1 MRVSHSLKV
10 PSGAVS
16 TFDFWQFGHKKF
28 TLFFFHF
35 DVSVWYLVK
44 FSLWKEPKRALARSQ
59 WRSELMYVPKKK
71 KKRKRQIVSD
81 VKMLLWSLEAIRYK
95 TQEYNGSTQVLH
107 RNTRSSAS
115 LWLPVSFI
123 LLLSAGGGH
132 HQLPEKPGSIITQ
145 NLMAFWVSEV
155 HEVNEQ
161 TALHCGQPI
170 TPSPLHTSTPLPLPQ
185 TDSTPQRTLQETLP
199 TVLYALHTVT
209 GDAHLPGIRSQ
220 TYFCVWDLHAAAF
233 LGFIA
238 YLLFVNV
245 IYISLLCAV
254 SLTFTVFL
262 SLLLPH
268 HIRCLWHL

>member
-35 DVSVWYLVK
+35 DVSVWNLVK

-59 WRSELMYVPKKK
+59 WRSKLMYVPKKK
-71 KKRKRQIVSD
+71 KKKKRQIVSD
-81 VKMLLWSLEAIRYK
+81 VKTLLWSLEAIRYK

-107 RNTRSSAS
+107 RNIRSSAS

-161 TALHCGQPI
+161 TALHRGQHH
-170 TPSPLHTSTPLPLPQ
+170 HTLSTPHFHTTFSPS
-185 TDSTPQRTLQETLP
+185 DSTPQRTLQETLP
-199 TVLYALHTVT
+199 TVLYALHTVI

>member
-35 DVSVWYLVK
+35 DVSVWNLVK

-71 KKRKRQIVSD
+71 KKIVSD
-81 VKMLLWSLEAIRYK
+81 VKTLLWSLEAIRYK
-95 TQEYNGSTQVLH
+95 TQEYNGSTEVLH
-107 RNTRSSAS
+107 RNIRSSAS

-161 TALHCGQPI
+161 TALHRGQHH
-170 TPSPLHTSTPLPLPQ
+170 HTLSTPHFHTTFSPS
-185 TDSTPQRTLQETLP
+185 DSTPQRTLQETLP
-199 TVLYALHTVT
+199 TVLYALHTVI

>member
-1 MRVSHSLKV
+1 
-10 PSGAVS
+10 
-16 TFDFWQFGHKKF
+16 
-28 TLFFFHF
+28 
-35 DVSVWYLVK
+35 
-44 FSLWKEPKRALARSQ
+44 
-59 WRSELMYVPKKK
+59 
-71 KKRKRQIVSD
+71 
-81 VKMLLWSLEAIRYK
+81 MLLWSLEAIRYK

-254 SLTFTVFL
+254 SLTFTVFFVTVTT
-262 SLLLPH
+262 SSQ
-268 HIRCLWHL
+268 RCLWHL